1 MQRRPHGEKT
11 AYVGMS
17 ADLIHPG
24 HINVI
29 RHAAVKGR
37 VVVGLLTDRAI
48 ASYKRVPFM
57 SWQQRAD
64 VISSLKDVAQVVPQE
79 TLDYIPNL
87 IRYRP
92 DFVVHGDDWRT
103 GVQAQVRQN
112 VIEVLAQ
119 WGGELVE
126 IPYTRGISST
136 KFHHALKE
144 IGTTPDIRR
153 AALRRILAAKPLSR
167 FLDFHNGLSG
177 LIIENLGV
185 ETPSGRRE
193 FDGMWASSLTDS
205 TARGKPDIEAGD
217 TTSRMT
223 TLNDALEVTTKPIIY
238 DGGTGGR
245 PEHFQFTV
253 RTLERLGVSAI
264 IVEDKVGLRINSLFG
279 THVEHT
285 QDCADAFSEKINLG
299 KMAQRTDDFMII
311 ARIDSLILEKG
322 LEDALT
328 RAKAYL
334 DAGADGITIHSR
346 DDTPSAVFSFCDRY
360 NRLKNR
366 KPLVVVPSSYGIATE
381 AALESHGV
389 NIVIYANHLLR
400 SAYPA
405 MLSTARSILQHGR
418 SSECDAQLMPLKN
431 ILESIAGKHQGDACC
446 QQGTVHV
453 PIARTAG
460 KKWAPISMH
469 GQSANFDNPT
479 RVFFGCGCRSEL
491 ATLVKD
497 RNVLIVATERGR
509 HQFLADP
516 LLSDVHGAHFTWAGA
531 IKSHPSMLQIQSE
544 IDRLTGISFD
554 AVVAFGGGSAI
565 DAAKALAAALAPG
578 VGNRNLAQMIAD
590 PRESLRGAPLP
601 LHALPT
607 TAGSGSEVTPFAT
620 IWDRVRRQ
628 KLSLASSY
636 LFPVTA
642 MVDPQLACSLPRE
655 LSISSGV
662 DALSHAFESV
672 WNRNRSAVSIALAAR
687 AVSLALDS
695 LPKLQADPSD
705 VAARTNMAEA
715 SLLAGLCISHTRTSI
730 CHSISYP
737 LTAHLNVPHGV
748 ACGFSM
754 QAVARACACDAPDV
768 LSELAGL
775 SGHRTTENLLAT
787 LDDVLEKVQ
796 FRRLTCGLRTEPG
809 RVTALLPKMTTLGRA
824 ETFVLP
830 ITDEFIDRIVK
841 ESLLDK
847 SNQAT
852 QLG

>member
-1 MQRRPHGEKT
+1 
-11 AYVGMS
+11 MS

-64 VISSLKDVAQVVPQE
+64 VISSLKDVARVVPQE
-79 TLDYIPNL
+79 TLDYVPNL

-92 DFVVHGDDWRT
+92 DFVVHGDDWRI

-144 IGTTPDIRR
+144 LGTTPDIRR

-177 LIIENLGV
+177 LIVENLGV
-185 ETPSGRRE
+185 ETPYGRRE
-193 FDGMWASSLTDS
+193 FDGMWASSQTDS
-205 TARGKPDIEAGD
+205 TARGKPDIEAAD

-238 DGGTGGR
+238 DGDTGGR
-245 PEHFQFTV
+245 PEQFQCTV

-264 IVEDKVGLRINSLFG
+264 IVEDKVQLKRHPPFG
-279 THVEHT
+279 TGVEHT
-285 QDCADAFSEKINLG
+285 QDCADAFSEKITLG

-311 ARIDSLILEKG
+311 ARIESLNLQRGI
-322 LEDALT
+322 EDALT
-328 RAKAYL
+328 RAEAYL
-334 DAGADGITIHSR
+334 DAGADGIMIDSR
-346 DDTPSAVFSFCDRY
+346 DDPPGEVFSFCDRY
-360 NRLKNR
+360 NVLKNR
-366 KPLVVVPSSYGIATE
+366 KPLAVVPSSCSIVTE
-381 AALESHGV
+381 AALQARGV

-405 MLSTARSILQHGR
+405 ILSTARSMLQHGR
-418 SSECDAQLMPLKN
+418 SYECDAQLMPLQN
-431 ILESIAGKHQGDACC
+431 ILELIPGTPQGDACC
-446 QQGTVHV
+446 RQGTVHV
-453 PIARTAG
+453 PIARIAESER
-460 KKWAPISMH
+460 APISMH
-469 GQSANFDNPT
+469 GRCGNVDNPT

-491 ATLVKD
+491 AALVKD

-509 HQFLADP
+509 QQFLADP
-516 LLSDVHGAHFTWAGA
+516 LLRDVHGAQFTWAGA
-531 IKSHPSMLQIQSE
+531 IKSHPSVLQIQSE

-590 PRESLRGAPLP
+590 PESLCGAPLP

-620 IWDRVRRQ
+620 IWDYVRRQ

-636 LFPVTA
+636 LFPLTA
-642 MVDPQLACSLPRE
+642 MVDPQLACSLPPE
-655 LSISSGV
+655 SSISSGV
-662 DALSHAFESV
+662 DALSHALESV

-695 LPKLQADPSD
+695 LPKLQADPWD
-705 VAARTNMAEA
+705 VAARTDMAES
-715 SLLAGLCISHTRTSI
+715 SLLGGLCISQTRTSI

-754 QAVARACACDAPDV
+754 QAVARACASDAPDV

-787 LDDVLEKVQ
+787 LDDVLERVQ
-796 FRRLTCGLRTEPG
+796 FRRLTCGLRTKPG
-809 RVTALLPKMTTLGRA
+809 RVTALLPEMTTSERA

-830 ITDEFIDRIVK
+830 ITDEFVDRIIK
-841 ESLLDK
+841 ESLLDE
-847 SNQAT
+847 SDRAT